1 MQNQQIAALF
11 EELADLLEIQ
21 GANAF
26 RVRAYRNA
34 ARTLEG
40 LSESAEE
47 IIASTERSLTDL
59 EGIGKDLATKI
70 EAIVKTGTLQQLDEL
85 RTQIRAERLRRALKA
100 YDPNQPRVP
109 AGNSDGGQWTSG
121 GEDNT
126 GLNDPRVISDASPD
140 NRVSRIP

>member
-34 ARTLEG
+34 ARTLES

-47 IIASTERSLTDL
+47 IIASSDRSLTDL
-59 EGIGKDLATKI
+59 EGIGKDLAAKI
-70 EAIVKTGTLQQLDEL
+70 EAIVKTGTLQQLDE
-85 RTQIRAERLRRALKA
+85 
-100 YDPNQPRVP
+100 
-109 AGNSDGGQWTSG
+109 
-121 GEDNT
+121 
-126 GLNDPRVISDASPD
+126 
-140 NRVSRIP
+140 